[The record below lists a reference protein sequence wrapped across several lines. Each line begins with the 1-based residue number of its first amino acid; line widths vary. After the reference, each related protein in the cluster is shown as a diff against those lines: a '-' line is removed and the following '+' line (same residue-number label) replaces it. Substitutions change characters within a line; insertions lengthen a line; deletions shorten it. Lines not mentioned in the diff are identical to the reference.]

1 VTLLCRVAV
10 LVLVTAAP
18 AALAQQA
25 DPGTPRT
32 APLQLEGSAAPTPWQ
47 RYKDWN
53 KTRWD
58 NYNTLAKPDV
68 TPTKGSEIV
77 LQEVTGDAIKGQQL
91 AFDRNRGG
99 GCLACHV
106 MGPKTQA
113 LPGNVGPDLSEIGT
127 AGRSDQWLFN
137 YVYDARVYNPKSVM
151 PPWGKH
157 GFYND
162 AEIRDIVAF
171 LKTLKTP
178 AKFVDPLDDP
188 ATRPQP
194 VEDRDA
200 LDPFVNPA
208 AERIEVG
215 AALFK
220 QPGPNGMACVACH
233 ATPQINFK
241 RWAVEMPIWEPR
253 LKKVLG
259 AEEFIARHAR
269 AATGADWPMQSG
281 HNTDM
286 SIYLHSLANGQAIKV
301 DLSNPDA
308 RVAYQRG
315 VKLAELKIGQFDFAC
330 TDCHGLAANKWI
342 RGQWLGEPKG
352 QFDHF
357 PLWRTSRNEIWD
369 IRKRFQWCNV
379 QVRAN
384 ELPPDA
390 VEYGELEL
398 YLRKMNEGQT
408 LTAPNIRH

>member
-1 VTLLCRVAV
+1 MRL
-10 LVLVTAAP
+10 AA
-18 AALAQQA
+18 AALAIVMLA
-25 DPGTPRT
+25 TPAWAEVPLALGGSG
-32 APLQLEGSAAPTPWQ
+32 APSPWQ
-47 RYKDWN
+47 RYLDWN

-58 NYNTLAKPDV
+58 NYNTLANPNA
-68 TPTKGSEIV
+68 TPPHGPEIV
-77 LQEVTGDAIKGQQL
+77 IKEVIGDPDKGQKL
-91 AFDRNRGG
+91 AFDRSRGG

-106 MGPKTQA
+106 MGPRT
-113 LPGNVGPDLSEIGT
+113 LETPGNVGPDLSEIGK
-127 AGRSDQWLFN
+127 AGRTDQWLFN
-137 YVYDARVYNPKSVM
+137 YVFDARVYNPRTVM

-157 GFYND
+157 GFYSE
-162 AEIRDIVAF
+162 AEIKDIVAF

-178 AKFVDPLDDP
+178 ATFANPLDDP
-188 ATRPQP
+188 SKRPRP

-208 AERIEVG
+208 AERIEAG

-220 QPGPNGMACVACH
+220 QSCISCH
-233 ATPQINFK
+233 AAPAQKFK
-241 RWAVEMPIWEPR
+241 RWAVEMPKWEPR

-259 AEEFIARHAR
+259 VEEFIARHAK
-269 AATGADWPMQSG
+269 AVAHKDWLMQSRE
-281 HNTDM
+281 NTDL
-286 SIYLHSLANGQAIKV
+286 SIYLHSLANGEPIKV
-301 DLSNPDA
+301 DLSSVDA
-308 RVAYQRG
+308 KAAYERG
-315 VKLAELKIGQFDFAC
+315 VKLADLKVGQFDFSCA
-330 TDCHGLAANKWI
+330 DCHGQAANKWI

-398 YLRKMNEGQT
+398 YLRKMNEGLK

>member
-1 VTLLCRVAV
+1 MRPAL
-10 LVLVTAAP
+10 
-18 AALAQQA
+18 AALAIVMVA
-25 DPGTPRT
+25 EPAWAE
-32 APLQLEGSAAPTPWQ
+32 APLALEGSAAPSPWQ
-47 RYKDWN
+47 RYPGWN

-58 NYNTLAKPDV
+58 SYNTLANPNA
-68 TPTKGSEIV
+68 TPPAGKEIAIK
-77 LQEVTGDAIKGQQL
+77 EMTGDAAKGQQL

-106 MGPKTQA
+106 MGPKT
-113 LPGNVGPDLSEIGT
+113 LETPGNVGPDLSEIAK
-127 AGRSDQWLFN
+127 AGRTDQWLYN
-137 YVYDARVYNPKSVM
+137 YVFDARVYNPKSVM

-157 GFYND
+157 GFYSE
-162 AEIRDIVAF
+162 AEIKDIVAF
-171 LKTLKTP
+171 LKTLTTP
-178 AKFVDPLDDP
+178 AKFADPLDDP
-188 ATRPQP
+188 EKRPQP

-208 AERIEVG
+208 AERIEAG

-220 QPGPNGMACVACH
+220 QACASCH
-233 ATPQINFK
+233 ATPETSFK
-241 RWAVEMPIWEPR
+241 RWAVEMPKWEPR

-259 AEEFIARHAR
+259 AEEFITRHAK
-269 AATGADWPMQSG
+269 AAAGKDWLMQSRE
-281 HNTDM
+281 NTDL
-286 SIYLHSLANGQAIKV
+286 SVYLHSLANGEAIKV
-301 DLSNPDA
+301 DLSNPEA
-308 RVAYQRG
+308 KAAYERG
-315 VKLAELKIGQFDFAC
+315 LKLADLKVGQFDFSC
-330 TDCHGLAANKWI
+330 TDCHGQAANKWI

-379 QVRAN
+379 QVRAD

-398 YLRKMNEGQT
+398 YLRKMNEGQK